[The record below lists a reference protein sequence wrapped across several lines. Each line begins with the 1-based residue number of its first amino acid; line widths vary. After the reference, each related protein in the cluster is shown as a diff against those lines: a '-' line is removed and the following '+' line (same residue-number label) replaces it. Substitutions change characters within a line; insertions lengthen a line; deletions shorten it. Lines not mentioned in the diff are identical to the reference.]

1 MNFEEAAKVEITAI
15 HDIDGPG
22 LDDQIV
28 EDIDIV
34 NVSGG
39 YDHHRGNVAVQIQK
53 GVHFYGALP
62 FPELGPGKQRQTKI
76 DGCRIQDI
84 NGLFQFDAEGIG
96 GVKFSGLSDEDFG
109 KVGIDTPISELIGV
123 RQGIAG
129 DLAPYAQMIQFGLG
143 GPQTGLDVPQA
154 FPVGK
159 LGESHAKELVPAG
172 EALDLVVA
180 VVPIDAFAKLV

>member
-22 LDDQIV
+22 LDNQFV

-34 NVSGG
+34 NISGG
-39 YDHHRGNVAVQIQK
+39 YDHHRGNVAMQVQK

-62 FPELGPGKQRQTKI
+62 FPELGPGKQRQAKI
-76 DGCRIQDI
+76 DGCRIQGI

-96 GVKFSGLSDEDFG
+96 GVKFSGLSDDDFG

-123 RQGIAG
+123 HQGIAG
-129 DLAPYAQMIQFGLG
+129 DLAHSRKIFQ
-143 GPQTGLDVPQA
+143 
-154 FPVGK
+154 
-159 LGESHAKELVPAG
+159 
-172 EALDLVVA
+172 
-180 VVPIDAFAKLV
+180 IDK